1 MEGCKLWAD
10 FYEHKHSSSSRERM
24 RGVARYRGDGR
35 EERPPR
41 TAVLSTSQKKAWG
54 NRAQWWAA
62 WLQGKVVSFIVF
74 STWFLRMSSF
84 KTENSGYG
92 SKKNLDSLLKVNIG
106 PGKKS
111 WQKTPP
117 GLPHTEQI
125 IQVMV
130 KMDSASTSAMRT
142 PNGFQEQDSNGEA
155 KPQNS
160 IFGRGCNQNRCRI
173 CFTASPCS
181 LKLSHRGEVM
191 IVYPYLF
198 SIRGVKVHFSMYLT
212 LQKRTLYILI
222 WTVSSAIEEK
232 KCTSWITFFFFPN
245 KLFTLH
251 SIILAKMHKF
261 PW

>member
-10 FYEHKHSSSSRERM
+10 FYEHKHSSSSRERT
-24 RGVARYRGDGR
+24 RGAARHGGDGR
-35 EERPPR
+35 EEKPPR
-41 TAVLSTSQKKAWG
+41 TAVLSTSQRKAWG

-62 WLQGKVVSFIVF
+62 WLQGKVASFIVF

-84 KTENSGYG
+84 KTESSGYG
-92 SKKNLDSLLKVNIG
+92 SNKNLDSLLKVNIG

-117 GLPHTEQI
+117 GLPHTERI

-130 KMDSASTSAMRT
+130 KMDSTSTSAMRT
-142 PNGFQEQDSNGEA
+142 PNGFQEQNSNGEA

-160 IFGRGCNQNRCRI
+160 IFGRGCNQNRCRMLHGI
-173 CFTASPCS
+173 S
-181 LKLSHRGEVM
+181 LFPETKPPWRSDDRLSLLFLCQRSQSAFLNVLNLAKENL
-191 IVYPYLF
+191 IYPYLDC
-198 SIRGVKVHFSMYLT
+198 
-212 LQKRTLYILI
+212 ILCY
-222 WTVSSAIEEK
+222 WGK
-232 KCTSWITFFFFPN
+232 KCTSWITFFFFFSK